1 MRILVGTSDS
11 TGFVPA
17 FVCMEGENGVP
28 KDDFQK
34 CAAQHNLDAAKVM
47 PCANMPQFS
56 KALLIVPLLYT
67 QEILILVSC

>member
-1 MRILVGTSDS
+1 MCTLGTSDS

-34 CAAQHNLDAAKVM
+34 CAAKHNLDAAKVM
-47 PCANMPQFS
+47 LSAN
-56 KALLIVPLLYT
+56 
-67 QEILILVSC
+67 ILKRTLHRAFI